1 VSLALLLFIITLF
14 LVSRLR
20 HTKFLISDFVN
31 LSTNLVGLDESML
44 KIEDPLRRYSDRATE
59 VRRSL
64 QDALTALKTK
74 LAEREALQAKRV
86 ALQVNKKYPVKE
98 NSVIGLLHL
107 LEAVKM
113 FVKVLKAIVFFN

>member
-1 VSLALLLFIITLF
+1 
-14 LVSRLR
+14 
-20 HTKFLISDFVN
+20 
-31 LSTNLVGLDESML
+31 ML

-86 ALQVNKKYPVKE
+86 ALQVNKKYTVKE

-113 FVKVLKAIVFFN
+113 FAKVLKAIAFFN